1 MHLWPERVVPKCA
14 DDRSLAIAH
23 GLEAEFWAQDSD
35 GKWQMRKVDE
45 ATVNRLIAERTSR
58 AVKDALKNLLEAPAP
73 STGRGGARRTSGP
86 GRASA
91 PKRRLRESV
100 MPDAAVAIGGDTM
113 DRVRE
118 AITGAT
124 DGVSRADVINATG
137 ITSSQWNT
145 AIKALLADG
154 SVTQTGER
162 RGTRYHLA
170 GGDA

>member
-1 MHLWPERVVPKCA
+1 
-14 DDRSLAIAH
+14 
-23 GLEAEFWAQDSD
+23 
-35 GKWQMRKVDE
+35 MRKVDE
-45 ATVNRLIAERTSR
+45 ATINRLIAERTSR
-58 AVKDALKNLLEAPAP
+58 GVKDALKNLLEAPAP
-73 STGRGGARRTSGP
+73 STGRGGARRTAAP

-100 MPDAAVAIGGDTM
+100 MPDAAVTIGVDTE

-118 AITGAT
+118 AIAGAA
-124 DGVSRADVINATG
+124 DGVSRADVIDATG

-162 RGTRYHLA
+162 RGTRYHMA